1 MQTRTK
7 RLHSTATNRS
17 NGEGFMQKTKSKFLT
32 LFLIACLVSQAFLF
46 WVPNI
51 LPNAYASGESWL
63 TGWAYRKSHVINNAT
78 GAGTNYQVKI
88 YVWNSTGTSSGDNVS
103 LGNNVLSASFGD
115 IRFTDDDGSTL
126 LDCWLESVNSTTAIF
141 WVEVADSLESAAQTI
156 YVYYGKADATT
167 TSNGVNTFI
176 LFDHFDDS
184 SFDTTKW
191 TVSHLNHNGTVSES
205 GTEVTVSSGATSGDH
220 TAITDKATHATPC
233 ALEYRVKATD
243 GYGAKEIGFDSVVIG
258 ELDKRKTIG
267 WFAHVT
273 AFTTFFG
280 ISGNESAA
288 VYPTFTAAKD
298 TNYHRGSILRT
309 GISND
314 VFICDGESIAGT
326 KYCNTARYVEA
337 DVYAVANKAGVIVID
352 WVALRKYCSPEPAHS
367 TWDAEESY
375 GQKNVYAKYHSTSSD
390 GYLTNS
396 STVYVTCNTG
406 DTGTVTNTTSDLYV
420 GQKSDNSSYQTLR
433 PNAAGDLTEWTPSAG
448 SNYQCIDETTSDDDT
463 TYVYGGVN
471 IQDLYNVDNNGL
483 APDIF
488 AHISIVAVAKA
499 ATQPGNL
506 TIMMK
511 TDGTIYE
518 SSVIALTT
526 AYVTYRNNWT
536 LNPKYGYAWN
546 DTSLDALQI
555 GINSSVTSGFG
566 VVRVTQMYVEVY
578 YVTYTDY
585 RSAVYISASGIP
597 DNAVLVNAALYVY
610 VATDNTE
617 TNFNLWVMNS
627 TDGTYPSDP
636 LATTSFNK
644 TNYQNAGGSVSTT
657 GAGWL
662 TITFNSTGLAMIS
675 KTGTTKLFLIS
686 NRDYAGTAPGITG
699 TTDTEYVIIS
709 SKEATETQ
717 NPYLLVTWRGG
728 LPQTIYADEIS
739 AAESNWNV
747 QGTNPYLDDSSV
759 NYIESYTATN
769 SSWFTFPDLLS
780 DLPQQVWLEVEAQ
793 TGATASYC
801 QIIMDEGTTNYT
813 IATVCFGRF
822 TAWKSYNVTTKLN
835 TLAKLNATKIKFN
848 SLNATTGYGSRIY
861 RLRLR
866 LFSGPCPYNDTS
878 KIGATTPEVST
889 TTTFYCYWQD
899 SDNLSSASVT
909 HNCTGTF
916 TTTNTTLST
925 SAGWSNFTAT
935 TPSNSTYNVVYWF
948 NANDTNNYWER
959 TENYTLKLLWP
970 SYDPTAYNKVDNDT
984 GTLAH
989 SLGRQAFFDSVTNL
1003 YWVKYFKLNA
1013 SSLWNLDWATSSD
1026 GKAWT
1031 HRGTI
1036 KENATV
1042 TDAGSGFTYWLVEQ
1056 RGGVSY
1062 CHIQYGNEAVNSSIY
1077 YRRGL
1082 LNSDGTITFTAWQTA
1097 VTGPANQKIC
1107 VEGFAVSPS
1116 GHVWIEYECDAG
1128 GGSYSF
1134 GYGNITLS
1142 TATDGTWSTHTSYPK
1157 KVMDNNG
1164 AIHEGLVFSA
1174 GQDYYAIIVIC
1185 HSSNATVKN
1194 FMKSYEIQN
1203 NVLQSVVNASTTP
1216 TYEARWF
1223 SVARDSSNQLHLVYK
1238 NWTDYINYCK
1248 WNTTSWNVQDTNI
1261 GYGSA
1266 YPVIS
1271 CHKTINE
1278 TYVNWVIDG
1287 DCYVNTMNASGW
1299 RGLERMHT
1307 LEGQKEYADPNHVI
1321 EQVDQYVLFAFNV
1334 YNFSDA
1340 ATEIWSYRYSV
1351 TLVARITFTSIG
1363 SNSTVTSQPCLLYA
1377 YATESGGVGMSYAN
1391 IRYYDGSTW
1400 DNNTF
1405 TALSASMAIWTNF
1418 TKTLPSSIIAI
1429 VQWQIYV
1436 NDTNGQWAYT
1446 AIQTI
1451 TLTANLSF
1459 VLGDRLTIP
1468 ITTAYLKA
1476 LHAPIND
1483 ALEIVTYEM
1492 LLKNILF
1499 NPTTNTRATGGTSTE
1514 KLLVN
1519 NFAETVKPSL
1529 TFDFLKLLNSPVTDV
1544 LATSAFLESWKTV
1557 SFSSFDTVKLYDSL
1571 STTLNIP
1578 TYLTSVVSGLIPIR
1592 DSSTMTKAWINLFSE
1607 TVKPNMDTML
1617 LKSLLNPLGGSLPT
1631 LGSSGFS
1638 KTIPIQTSETFL
1650 LNFNAL
1656 FSKAILSPLG
1666 STVTVPTSIE
1676 ATKTL
1681 IYNPSDI
1688 LKPFDYITMTIGVA
1702 VAHVESF
1709 LGDIL
1714 TLQGLLGATK
1724 NMVYLPT
1731 DVLEIAVGRYA
1742 PGLAI
1747 AEDLSTVWMVLGLVG
1762 FVLGLTSF
1770 VLYGKRR
1777 REE

>member
-1 MQTRTK
+1 
-7 RLHSTATNRS
+7 
-17 NGEGFMQKTKSKFLT
+17 MQKTKSMFLT
-32 LFLIACLVSQAFLF
+32 FFLIACLVTQAFLF
-46 WVPNI
+46 WTP
-51 LPNAYASGESWL
+51 
-63 TGWAYRKSHVINNAT
+63 
-78 GAGTNYQVKI
+78 
-88 YVWNSTGTSSGDNVS
+88 
-103 LGNNVLSASFGD
+103 
-115 IRFTDDDGSTL
+115 
-126 LDCWLESVNSTTAIF
+126 SVNAST
-141 WVEVADSLESAAQTI
+141 V
-156 YVYYGKADATT
+156 
-167 TSNGVNTFI
+167 
-176 LFDHFDDS
+176 
-184 SFDTTKW
+184 
-191 TVSHLNHNGTVSES
+191 
-205 GTEVTVSSGATSGDH
+205 VSSQ
-220 TAITDKATHATPC
+220 
-233 ALEYRVKATD
+233 
-243 GYGAKEIGFDSVVIG
+243 
-258 ELDKRKTIG
+258 
-267 WFAHVT
+267 
-273 AFTTFFG
+273 TF
-280 ISGNESAA
+280 S
-288 VYPTFTAAKD
+288 
-298 TNYHRGSILRT
+298 
-309 GISND
+309 
-314 VFICDGESIAGT
+314 
-326 KYCNTARYVEA
+326 
-337 DVYAVANKAGVIVID
+337 AVANPSTVDLTNADYATVQSTALGATVTTSASALTFGQHKGTTFQIWRYLSTFATSSLGSIQGISIINVTWCMYITQTDVDGSQFNVTVQVRNSSAPAMFPHQPLWKGDYDYNNWTGNLGTYDTTLMDETDIYYNITLNDNSVVSTSGNTYILARSDRDISATSPTGTFDEWIKID
-352 WVALRKYCSPEPAHS
+352 NPLLVVFYYQWGTTETPKY
-367 TWDAEESY
+367 
-375 GQKNVYAKYHSTSSD
+375 VKYHSTLSD
-390 GYLTNS
+390 GYLTGSN
-396 STVYVTCNTG
+396 TVYATCNAG
-406 DTGTVTNTTSDLYV
+406 NTGTVTNTTSDLYV
-420 GQKSDNSSYQTLR
+420 GQKSDNSSYQTFS
-433 PNAAGDLTEWTPSAG
+433 PTGAGASTEWTPNGAAT
-448 SNYQCIDETTSDDDT
+448 NWQCVLTNDADT
-463 TYVYGGVN
+463 TYVHAEAGDQ
-471 IQDLYNVDNNGL
+471 QDLYDVTDNSFAPTTFAQINVTVL
-483 APDIF
+483 
-488 AHISIVAVAKA
+488 AKA
-499 ATQPGNL
+499 TTATSAFR
-506 TIMMK
+506 IMIQA
-511 TDGTIYE
+511 DGTIYQ
-518 SSVIALTT
+518 SSALSITT
-526 AYVTYRNNWT
+526 SYVAYSAAWT
-536 LNPKYGYAWN
+536 MNPKTGGAWN
-546 DTSLDALQI
+546 DTSLDSLQI
-555 GINSSVTSGFG
+555 GVNYTYTAYHESVT
-566 VVRVTQMYVEVY
+566 QIYVDVY

-585 RSAVYISASGIP
+585 RSAIPISTGGIP
-597 DNAVLVNAALYVY
+597 DNATLVNAALYVY

-617 TNFNLWVMNS
+617 VNFNLWVMNS

-644 TNYQNAGGSVSTT
+644 TNYPNAGGSVSTT

-662 TITFNSTGLAMIS
+662 TIVFNATGLAMIS
-675 KTGTTKLFLIS
+675 KTGNTKLFLVS
-686 NRDYAGTAPGITG
+686 NRDYAGTTPSVYDTQ
-699 TTDTEYVIIS
+699 DTEYVIIS

-717 NPYLLVTWRGG
+717 NPFMVVAWTATLA
-728 LPQTIYADEIS
+728 QTIYTDEIS
-739 AAESNWNV
+739 AAESNWSPT
-747 QGTNPYLDDSSV
+747 GTSPYIDDSSV
-759 NYIESYTATN
+759 NYLESYTATN

-793 TGATASYC
+793 TGATSSYC

-822 TAWKSYNVTTKLN
+822 TAWKSYNVTTELN
-835 TLAKLNATKIKFN
+835 TLAKLNATKVKFN

-889 TTTFYCYWQD
+889 TTTFYCYWQGT
-899 SDNLSSASVT
+899 LSSASVT
-909 HNCTGTF
+909 HNCTGSF
-916 TTTNTTLST
+916 ATTNTTLSG
-925 SAGWSNFTAT
+925 SDAWSNFTAT

-970 SYDPTAYNKVDNDT
+970 SYDPTAYNMVDNDT

-989 SLGRQAFFDSVTNL
+989 SLGRQAFFDPVTNL
-1003 YWVKYFKLNA
+1003 YWIKYFKLNA
-1013 SSLWNLDWATSSD
+1013 SALWNLDWAYSSD
-1026 GKAWT
+1026 SEAWM
-1031 HRGTI
+1031 HGGTI
-1036 KENATV
+1036 RENATV
-1042 TDAGSGFTYWLVEQ
+1042 TDAGSGFTYWLLEQ

-1062 CHIQYGNEAVNSSIY
+1062 CHIQYGDEAVNSNIY

-1097 VTGPANQKIC
+1097 VTGPANQRIC

-1185 HSSNATVKN
+1185 HSSNAIVKN

-1223 SVARDSSNQLHLVYK
+1223 SVTRDSSNQLHLVYK

-1340 ATEIWSYRYSV
+1340 VTEIWSYRYSV

-1391 IRYYDGSTW
+1391 VRFYDGSTW

-1446 AIQTI
+1446 AVQTI
-1451 TLTANLSF
+1451 TLTANLYF
-1459 VLGDRLTIP
+1459 LLGDRLTIP
-1468 ITTAYLKA
+1468 ITSAYLKG

-1492 LLKNILF
+1492 LLKNMLF
-1499 NPTTNTRATGGTSTE
+1499 QSTANLRQTGGTSTA
-1514 KLLVN
+1514 KGLTSD
-1519 NFAETVKPSL
+1519 FAETVKPNL
-1529 TFDFLKLLNSPVTDV
+1529 TFDFLKLLYSSVTDV
-1544 LATSAFLESWKTV
+1544 LDAPAFSESWKTLPFNP
-1557 SFSSFDTVKLYDSL
+1557 SDTVKPLSSL

-1578 TYLTSVVSGLIPIR
+1578 TYLTSIVSGLVPIH
-1592 DSSTMTKAWINLFSE
+1592 DSSTMTKAWTNLFSE
-1607 TVKPNMDTML
+1607 TVRPNLNTIL
-1617 LKSLLNPLGGSLPT
+1617 LKFILNPLGTKLST
-1631 LGSSGFS
+1631 LGSSDYSKNLPIQFGETVKPDLTFNFLKALNIPFGSMVSSSTFIQYWKTMVFTSSDTLKPYGLLSTSLDIRSFLTSIVSGLVPVRDSLTQTKMWTNTFPQTLNPNMNEMLLKNILSPLGNKLSSLDSNSFS
-1638 KTIPIQTSETFL
+1638 KTVPFQMSETLLSNINMLFL
-1650 LNFNAL
+1650 KAL
-1656 FSKAILSPLG
+1656 LSPLG
-1666 STVTVPTSIE
+1666 STVTIPTSME

-1681 IYNPSDI
+1681 VFKASDV
-1688 LKPFDYITMTIGVA
+1688 LKPLDYVTMIIGVA
-1702 VAHVESF
+1702 AVHIESF
-1709 LGDIL
+1709 LGDM
-1714 TLQGLLGATK
+1714 LQLQASLSATK
-1724 NMVYLPT
+1724 NMMYLPA
-1731 DVLEIAVGRYA
+1731 DILKIAGARYV
-1742 PGLAI
+1742 PGLAVV
-1747 AEDLSTVWMVLGLVG
+1747 EDLSAVWMVLGLVG
-1762 FVLGLTSF
+1762 FVLGISAFALTM
-1770 VLYGKRR
+1770 GKRR
-1777 REE
+1777 RDE